1 MYEQFQNILKMGPF
15 NQLMSMIPGFND
27 FMTKGHEQESTKRLR
42 KLMTIMDSMAEDEL
56 DSSEGHRLFKNNE
69 GMGILYAY
77 LDSYPDTVFMI
88 PCLRNT
94 VIFDTIKFSYPI
106 SARIMRVA
114 RGAGASPRD
123 VLELID
129 QYQKFAQMVKKMGG
143 MGLFKNGDLSK
154 NMNQQQ
160 MSKLNMHMAKMM
172 DPRVLQQMG
181 GINGLQNMMKQF
193 NQSDGHGRSTKDIGG
208 LKF

>member
-1 MYEQFQNILKMGPF
+1 
-15 NQLMSMIPGFND
+15 
-27 FMTKGHEQESTKRLR
+27 
-42 KLMTIMDSMAEDEL
+42 
-56 DSSEGHRLFKNNE
+56 
-69 GMGILYAY
+69 
-77 LDSYPDTVFMI
+77 
-88 PCLRNT
+88 
-94 VIFDTIKFSYPI
+94 
-106 SARIMRVA
+106 
-114 RGAGASPRD
+114 
-123 VLELID
+123 
-129 QYQKFAQMVKKMGG
+129 MVKKMGG